1 MSYSRTQRSGGS
13 NLQPLSL
20 EPLCTLVSSLHY
32 AICCKKW
39 QKIVKKFMMSKKKSI
54 ENYTKSFITQKLTVT
69 VSSSLVGVDFFRAN
83 HIKHQGAIEHHARY
97 GQNHDIV
104 IHISGLQ
111 VISRTTKGM

>member
-1 MSYSRTQRSGGS
+1 
-13 NLQPLSL
+13 
-20 EPLCTLVSSLHY
+20 
-32 AICCKKW
+32 
-39 QKIVKKFMMSKKKSI
+39 MMSEKKSI
-54 ENYTKSFITQKLTVT
+54 GNYTKSFITQKLNVT

-104 IHISGLQ
+104 IHILGLQ